1 MAKINV
7 NSTEIT
13 VVQEVLYQRIKTEKR
28 RGLYGFVKEK
38 LKSFGKSVSF
48 QY

>member
-13 VVQEVLYQRIKTEKR
+13 VVQEVLYQRIKDRK
-28 RGLYGFVKEK
+28 KERA
-38 LKSFGKSVSF
+38 LWIR
-48 QY
+48 

>member
-13 VVQEVLYQRIKTEKR
+13 VVQEVLYQRIKNRK
-28 RGLYGFVKEK
+28 KERA
-38 LKSFGKSVSF
+38 LWIR
-48 QY
+48 